1 MSVRG
6 KTAHLTTK
14 QAVCLPSAF
23 LWPYAGP
30 DAHVLR
36 LKGYGTP
43 LLSAA
48 VSLGLLHVLL

>member
-36 LKGYGTP
+36 LMGYGAP
-43 LLSAA
+43 SLSA
-48 VSLGLLHVLL
+48 SGS